1 MPIQR
6 RTHQLCYVRRGDV
19 LRGPFPSQQIRRD
32 WLLGRII
39 DEDEIG
45 CNDRGWQKVR
55 TYISAHPDPDI
66 SRLAYVD
73 EEELER
79 LRRGVD
85 ERRGIDRRDL
95 QGDVPAEIMERR
107 SGRERRRD
115 EPEELVQAR
124 LRRYNTFQRSRRS
137 NRVPALIAAVLV
149 TTALLAA
156 GWAVWSHREE
166 ALPPAER
173 SCIAPPAPKV
183 NWSTCN
189 LAGLEAP
196 DALLQGANLRSAK
209 LIGAKLRGADL
220 SGADLSYADLS
231 GADLS
236 YSDLSDADL
245 TGAQLANV
253 NLSYSS
259 ANAAVLDY
267 ADLRG
272 ANLNFVSFT
281 ATSMN
286 RTIWTDGRIC
296 ANGSRGACDRPAN

>member
-115 EPEELVQAR
+115 EPEELVQAAYGATTR
-124 LRRYNTFQRSRRS
+124 FS
-137 NRVPALIAAVLV
+137 AA
-149 TTALLAA
+149 A
-156 GWAVWSHREE
+156 E
-166 ALPPAER
+166 A
-173 SCIAPPAPKV
+173 
-183 NWSTCN
+183 
-189 LAGLEAP
+189 
-196 DALLQGANLRSAK
+196 
-209 LIGAKLRGADL
+209 
-220 SGADLSYADLS
+220 
-231 GADLS
+231 
-236 YSDLSDADL
+236 
-245 TGAQLANV
+245 TGFPL
-253 NLSYSS
+253 
-259 ANAAVLDY
+259 
-267 ADLRG
+267 
-272 ANLNFVSFT
+272 
-281 ATSMN
+281 
-286 RTIWTDGRIC
+286 
-296 ANGSRGACDRPAN
+296 